1 VLRISGIM
9 YLSLLYWL
17 ITLSIISSRF
27 NRVIHMIGF
36 PSFLRLQNACTKF
49 SLSICM
55 SIDIRVVSISWLSW
69 ITLQWTP
76 MCKYL
81 FKAVLWVF
89 WDINLEMGLLELMV
103 VPFWAFRGTSI
114 ILSIVAASFFIPTK
128 SAQDFQCLHI
138 LDNTCYFLC
147 RGTQPSQRL
156 RSQHRYQLPSP
167 SAFLAGILED
177 HQHQEMFF
185 LDHLHLLFYWMWSR
199 RVNSIQLLL
208 FGTFLCEIDNVD
220 PDTFIRHYSY
230 NLPLTQTA
238 TINFCCGPGIMP
250 STECTHRTENSQWA
264 SSLGGEMDKQKMT
277 IQGGKCLETLCLL
290 GFPW

>member
-1 VLRISGIM
+1 MKTQCSESNQQAFRRI
-9 YLSLLYWL
+9 
-17 ITLSIISSRF
+17 
-27 NRVIHMIGF
+27 
-36 PSFLRLQNACTKF
+36 ACTFDFYK
-49 SLSICM
+49 
-55 SIDIRVVSISWLSW
+55 
-69 ITLQWTP
+69 
-76 MCKYL
+76 
-81 FKAVLWVF
+81 
-89 WDINLEMGLLELMV
+89 
-103 VPFWAFRGTSI
+103 
-114 ILSIVAASFFIPTK
+114 IPTTLLLP
-128 SAQDFQCLHI
+128 FI
-138 LDNTCYFLC
+138 LC

-177 HQHQEMFF
+177 CQHQEMFF
-185 LDHLHLLFYWMWSR
+185 LDHLHLLFCWMWSR

-230 NLPLTQTA
+230 NLPLTRTA
-238 TINFCCGPGIMP
+238 TINFCCGPGIMT
-250 STECTHRTENSQWA
+250 STERTHRTEHSQLA